1 MRKKRV
7 LIVDD
12 NPDIL
17 RMIELQLMDK
27 YEVITAP
34 DGMAGLEKV
43 FKYQPDLAILDIMM
57 PKMSGYQMVESMKK
71 HKQMQTIPVIFL
83 SAKGTLVEKEFGLK
97 KGATIYM
104 TKPFDSTELQQN
116 VEMLLKF
123 GSTDKNERPELDRVI
138 SEESAKKNVKWE

>member
-1 MRKKRV
+1 MPKKRILV
-7 LIVDD
+7 VDD

-17 RMIELQLMDK
+17 RMIELLLIDK
-27 YEVITAP
+27 YEVMTAP

-83 SAKGTLVEKEFGLK
+83 SAKGTPVEKEFGLK

-104 TKPFDSTELQQN
+104 TKPFDSAILQQN
-116 VEMLLKF
+116 VEMLLRF
-123 GSTDKNERPELDRVI
+123 GSTEKKERPEIDRI
-138 SEESAKKNVKWE
+138 MSDETSKKNVKWE

>member
-1 MRKKRV
+1 MPKKRI

-17 RMIELQLMDK
+17 RMLELLLIDK
-27 YEVITAP
+27 YEVITAS
-34 DGMAGLEKV
+34 DGMAGLEKA

-57 PKMSGYQMVESMKK
+57 PKMSGYQLIDSMKK

-83 SAKGTLVEKEFGLK
+83 SAKGTPVEKEFGLK

-104 TKPFDSTELQQN
+104 TKPFDTAVLQQN
-116 VEMLLKF
+116 VEMLLRF
-123 GSTDKNERPELDRVI
+123 GSTEKKERPDIDKVVSDET
-138 SEESAKKNVKWE
+138 AKKNVKWE

>member
-1 MRKKRV
+1 MVKKRV

-17 RMIELQLMDK
+17 RMLELLLSDK
-27 YEVITAP
+27 YEVMTAP
-34 DGMAGLEKV
+34 DGMAGLEKA

-71 HKQMQTIPVIFL
+71 HAQMKNIPVIFL
-83 SAKGTLVEKEFGLK
+83 SAKGAPVEKEFGLK

-104 TKPFDSTELQQN
+104 TKPFDPVELQQT
-116 VEMLLKF
+116 VDMLLKY
-123 GSTDKNERPELDRVI
+123 GATEKKERPELDKVV
-138 SEESAKKNVKWE
+138 SDESAKKEVKWK

>member
-1 MRKKRV
+1 MTKKRV

-17 RMIELQLMDK
+17 RMLELILSDK
-27 YEVITAP
+27 YEVMSAP
-34 DGMAGLEKV
+34 DGMAGLEKA

-71 HKQMQTIPVIFL
+71 HQQMKTIPVIFL
-83 SAKGTLVEKEFGLK
+83 SAKGAPVEKEFGLK

-104 TKPFDSTELQQN
+104 TKPFDPTELLQN
-116 VEMLLKF
+116 VDILLKF
-123 GSTDKNERPELDRVI
+123 GATEHKERPELDKVV
-138 SEESAKKNVKWE
+138 SDETAKKDVKWK